1 MWHVIERLS
10 TREYQVLQ
18 NVAADRTDHEIGTR
32 LGIRERTV
40 RAHVS
45 RIILKLGVASRV
57 GAAVMFT
64 EWRTRRELFGVSD
77 MAETPMETRK
87 YPLAL

>member
-64 EWRTRRELFGVSD
+64 EWRTRRELLGVSD
-77 MAETPMETRK
+77 MAETPMETRN